1 MEYQCTYHGISM
13 YLPWTL
19 QMQKANVKL
28 SAKKLYSADGFAVK
42 EALKLV
48 TLLQA
53 AAKTSVVDS
62 VYQIKYFLLQIQFL
76 IHVQESQPGVSAF
89 DVNSK
94 IAELKVSLFS
104 HVISPHLRRDV
115 DCSHADIG
123 NHRTWGQA
131 F

>member
-1 MEYQCTYHGISM
+1 M